1 MKTAAQKS
9 SPLVIAG
16 GDIISII
23 IGFLPCN
30 ICLTP
35 IWSSGKDSWFS
46 PGGPG
51 STPGMGTTICSSYPL
66 SPVCVFVDLFLFIL
80 FVLCRHCHLI
90 ECVCKRM
97 LYTIQVSTL
106 VHYFGGFSSVKQ
118 FGRSYVM
125 PLWSLTYKAFWC
137 VVLLIL
143 NVCSTKI
150 CIWTRPMGSSPIRRT
165 S

>member
-1 MKTAAQKS
+1 MQSLFHVFASTRLANYTDNYLNS
-9 SPLVIAG
+9 SWYNFPYGLAVRIP
-16 GDIISII
+16 
-23 IGFLPCN
+23 GFH
-30 ICLTP
+30 
-35 IWSSGKDSWFS
+35 

-51 STPGMGTTICSSYPL
+51 STPGMGTTIYSSYPS

-97 LYTIQVSTL
+97 LYTVQVSTL
-106 VHYFGGFSSVKQ
+106 VHYFGGFSSVKH
-118 FGRSYVM
+118 FGRPYVM

-137 VVLLIL
+137 VVLLTL
-143 NVCSTKI
+143 TVCSTKI
-150 CIWTRPMGSSPIRRT
+150 CIWTRPMGSSPIRGT

>member
-1 MKTAAQKS
+1 M
-9 SPLVIAG
+9 
-16 GDIISII
+16 ISII
-23 IGFLPCN
+23 IGFLPQLPYGLAVR
-30 ICLTP
+30 IP
-35 IWSSGKDSWFS
+35 GFH

-51 STPGMGTTICSSYPL
+51 STPGMGTTIYSSYPS

-97 LYTIQVSTL
+97 LYTVQVSTL

-118 FGRSYVM
+118 FGRPYVM

-137 VVLLIL
+137 VVLLTL
-143 NVCSTKI
+143 TVCSTKI
-150 CIWTRPMGSSPIRRT
+150 CIWTRPMGSSPIRGT